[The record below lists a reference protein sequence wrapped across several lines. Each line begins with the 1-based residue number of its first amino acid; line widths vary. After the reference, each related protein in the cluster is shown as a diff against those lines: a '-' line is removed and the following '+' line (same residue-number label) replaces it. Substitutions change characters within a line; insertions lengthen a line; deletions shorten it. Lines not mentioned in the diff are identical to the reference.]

1 MDCRPGMQRQG
12 IDAQEAAGI
21 VGRVIKYRDSAFIS
35 GRDAAV
41 RWLATET
48 VRAYSIAGYVP
59 R

>member
-1 MDCRPGMQRQG
+1 MQRQG

-21 VGRVIKYRDSAFIS
+21 VGRVTSTETVPLYLGGTQQS
-35 GRDAAV
+35 GGV
-41 RWLATET
+41 STET